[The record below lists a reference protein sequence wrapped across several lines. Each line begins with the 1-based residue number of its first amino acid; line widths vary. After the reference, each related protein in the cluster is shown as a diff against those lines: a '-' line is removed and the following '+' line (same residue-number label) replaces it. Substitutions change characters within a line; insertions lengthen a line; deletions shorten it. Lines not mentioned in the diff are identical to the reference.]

1 MTIFNSDER
10 WFDLAMKTANSSI
23 CQFKHGAVIVIHN
36 KPISIGMNI
45 PENRNIK
52 KLFHRGRFDHAA
64 HKRRERSDQIHA
76 EVHAILKAGTDLK
89 GSTLYSARYRP
100 KGLRGDSCP
109 CESCAQ
115 IISLSGISTVVYQEN
130 GKLKKVKL

>member
-1 MTIFNSDER
+1 MTIFKTDER
-10 WFDLAMKTANSSI
+10 WFDLAMKIAKTSV
-23 CQFKHGAVIVIHN
+23 CQFKHGAVIVIHG
-36 KPISIGMNI
+36 KPISLGMNI
-45 PENRNIK
+45 PENRNIQ
-52 KLFHRGRFDHAA
+52 KLFNRGPYNHEA

-76 EVHAILKAGTDLK
+76 EVHALLKADTDLK

-115 IISLSGISTVVYQEN
+115 IISISGISKVVYHDN
-130 GKLKKVKL
+130 GNLVKVKL

>member
-1 MTIFNSDER
+1 MTIFKSDER
-10 WFDLAMKTANSSI
+10 WFDLAMKTARLSE
-23 CQFKHGAVIVIHN
+23 CQFKHGAVIVIHG
-36 KPISIGMNI
+36 KPISLGMNI
-45 PENRNIK
+45 PENRNIQ
-52 KLFHRGRFDHAA
+52 KLFNRGPYNHEA

-115 IISLSGISTVVYQEN
+115 IISLSGISTVVYQDN
-130 GKLKKVKL
+130 GNLVKVKL

>member
-1 MTIFNSDER
+1 MTIFKSDER
-10 WFDLAMKTANSSI
+10 WFDLAMKTARLSE
-23 CQFKHGAVIVIHN
+23 CQFKHGAVIVIHG
-36 KPISIGMNI
+36 KPISLGMNI
-45 PENRNIK
+45 PENRNIQ
-52 KLFHRGRFDHAA
+52 KLFNRGPYNHEA

-115 IISLSGISTVVYQEN
+115 IISLSGISTVVYQDN